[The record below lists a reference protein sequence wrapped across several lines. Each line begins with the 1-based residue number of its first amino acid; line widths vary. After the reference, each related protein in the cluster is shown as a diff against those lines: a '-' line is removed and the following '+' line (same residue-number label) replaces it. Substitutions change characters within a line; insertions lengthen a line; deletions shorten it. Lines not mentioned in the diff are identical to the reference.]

1 MINHV
6 VQLVILDVHKSVGL
20 CEVLFNSDHARFI
33 DHLNVDPKNQLRYVS
48 KLIELNGEAN
58 KSILK
63 QDLQKASLV
72 KKWNEIFCLHIK
84 LVCRIEPESIV
95 ELIKHVCHEGYYPI
109 EDCLKIIKEHNLME
123 AEAIFLKKL
132 GSYSECVQVY
142 LNVLNI
148 NFNVHQFKKEIY
160 FF

>member
-1 MINHV
+1 
-6 VQLVILDVHKSVGL
+6 
-20 CEVLFNSDHARFI
+20 
-33 DHLNVDPKNQLRYVS
+33 
-48 KLIELNGEAN
+48 
-58 KSILK
+58 
-63 QDLQKASLV
+63 
-72 KKWNEIFCLHIK
+72 
-84 LVCRIEPESIV
+84 
-95 ELIKHVCHEGYYPI
+95 
-109 EDCLKIIKEHNLME
+109 ME